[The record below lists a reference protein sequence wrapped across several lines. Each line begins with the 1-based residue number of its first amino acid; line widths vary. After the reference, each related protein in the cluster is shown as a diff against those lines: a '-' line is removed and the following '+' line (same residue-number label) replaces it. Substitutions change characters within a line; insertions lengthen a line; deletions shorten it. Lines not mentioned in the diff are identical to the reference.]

1 MARYVDPES
10 KLVAAKR
17 FRLTESDATALD
29 EKVAKSGLTESE
41 FIRQAVI
48 QNKTEIRPPI
58 RQMKK
63 KDMHPMSREIIY
75 QIQKEGNNLNQ
86 IARQINTARAEGWIS
101 NSTFESVLD
110 DLDSIASA
118 HRSIVE
124 RII

>member
-10 KLVAAKR
+10 KLVSAKR
-17 FRLTESDATALD
+17 FRLNAADAAVLD

-48 QNKTEIRPPI
+48 HNKTEIRPPI
-58 RQMKK
+58 RPLKK
-63 KDMHPMSREIIY
+63 KDMHPLARQIVY

-101 NSTFESVLD
+101 NSTFQNVLD

-118 HRSIVE
+118 HRAILEEVL
-124 RII
+124 

>member
-1 MARYVDPES
+1 MRYVDPES
-10 KLVAAKR
+10 KLVSAKR
-17 FRLTESDATALD
+17 FRLTEADAAVLD

-48 QNKTEIRPPI
+48 HNKTEIRPPI
-58 RQMKK
+58 RPLKK
-63 KDMHPMSREIIY
+63 KDMHPLAREIVY

-101 NSTFESVLD
+101 NSTFQNVLD

-118 HRSIVE
+118 HRAILEEVL
-124 RII
+124 